1 MFSPPNWGVHAAS
14 AKDRH
19 NITEDEIAE
28 TWVYGELESTRDGC
42 WRLIGKEITLVLS
55 KKGNFIITMYPNKCS
70 DGGKAERAS
79 NAMSIGATRW
89 ED

>member
-1 MFSPPNWGVHAAS
+1 MFYPPNWGGHAQS

-19 NITEDEIAE
+19 NITEEEIAE
-28 TWVYGELESTRDGC
+28 TWVFGELESTRDGC

-55 KKGNFIITMYPNKCS
+55 KKGNFIITMYPNKHGDDS
-70 DGGKAERAS
+70 KAEKAS
-79 NAMSIGATRW
+79 NAMAIGVTRW